1 MDSLGRKSITA
12 RIGMVN
18 FINTAPLYEKW
29 QQLVER
35 PDWRIT
41 EAPPTTLNRMLYNNE
56 LDLGVVS
63 SHEYAAHPHL
73 YRILPGLSISATGP
87 VGSVFLFSKKDPETL
102 SGKTVLLSSLSQTS
116 VALVKIILE
125 EYFQVV
131 PNYLSGTVTPEGT
144 LPQNTEGQ
152 DIQAVLAIGDN
163 ALRMRESDLFPVK
176 LDLSEVWQQKT
187 GLPFVFAVWAVREEF
202 CQKDPDSISQIQ
214 RQLLQCVEE
223 GKKDLQSICQVVAPR
238 IPMKVEDCF
247 DYLCGMEYDLDASK
261 LKALEVFFDYLI
273 KRGEAPADAL
283 PVKFV

>member
-1 MDSLGRKSITA
+1 MDNLDQNPVTA

-29 QQLVER
+29 QQLVKR

-56 LDLGVVS
+56 LDLGFVS

-73 YRILPGLSISATGP
+73 YRLLRGLSISATGP
-87 VGSVFLFSKKDPETL
+87 VGSVFLFSKKDPEML

-116 VALVKIILE
+116 VSLVKIILE
-125 EYFQVV
+125 EYYQVI
-131 PNYLSGTVTPEGT
+131 PNYMSGILTLDGK
-144 LPQNTEGQ
+144 LPQCAQEK

-163 ALRMRESDLFPVK
+163 ALRLRESDLYTVK
-176 LDLSEVWQQKT
+176 LDLSEVWQKKT

-214 RQLLQCVEE
+214 HQLLRCIEE
-223 GKKDLQSICQVVAPR
+223 GKRDLQSICQIVAPR
-238 IPMKVEDCF
+238 IPMKEKDCF
-247 DYLCGMEYDLDASK
+247 DYLCGMEYDLDANK

-273 KRGEAPADAL
+273 KRGEVPAEAL

>member
-1 MDSLGRKSITA
+1 MDRIEQNSTTV

-56 LDLGVVS
+56 LDLGFVS

-87 VGSVFLFSKKDPETL
+87 VGSVFLFSKKAPETL

-131 PNYLSGTVTPEGT
+131 PDYLSGTITTNGT
-144 LPQNTEGQ
+144 LPQSAEGK

-163 ALRMRESDLFPVK
+163 ALRLRESGLFPVK
-176 LDLSEVWQQKT
+176 LDLSEVWQKKT

-214 RQLLQCVEE
+214 HQLLQCIEE
-223 GKKDLQSICQVVAPR
+223 GKRDLLAICQIVAPR
-238 IPMKVEDCF
+238 IPMKEKDCF
-247 DYLCGMEYDLDASK
+247 DYLCGMEYDLDANK

-273 KRGEAPADAL
+273 KRGEVPADAL